1 MTSPTAAT
9 TDSEGRLSPDR
20 FRQVAGHFA
29 TGVTVLTTG
38 HPGELL
44 GTTVNSF
51 VTVSTDPLLVLVSLV
66 TDGRARTSVGNA
78 GNFVVNILGADQ
90 AETARRFAR
99 SDRPTGVTAFADLRW
114 RPAPHSG
121 APILL
126 DGIGYFECRVT
137 EAAAAG
143 DHTLYIAAVRDF
155 DLLSD
160 TEPLLFVRSRLTRC

>member
-1 MTSPTAAT
+1 MTRPTATT
-9 TDSEGRLSPDR
+9 TDSDSRLSPTR

-38 HPGELL
+38 YPGELL

-66 TDGRARTSVGNA
+66 TQGRAWTGVGSA

-99 SDRPTGVTAFADLRW
+99 TDRPTGVDAFADLRW
-114 RPAPHSG
+114 RPASYGG

-126 DGIGYFECRVT
+126 DGIGYFECTVT
-137 EAAAAG
+137 DATPAG
-143 DHTLYIAAVRDF
+143 DHTLYIAAVQDF

-160 TEPLLFVRSRLTRC
+160 AEPLLFVRSRLTTC

>member
-1 MTSPTAAT
+1 MSPT
-9 TDSEGRLSPDR
+9 R

-38 HPGELL
+38 YPGELH

-66 TDGRARTSVGNA
+66 TEGRARMSVGRA
-78 GNFVVNILGADQ
+78 DGFVVNILGADQ

-99 SDRPTGVTAFADLRW
+99 SDRPTGAAAFADLRW
-114 RPAPHSG
+114 RPAAEGG

-126 DGIGYFECRVT
+126 DGIGYFACTVT
-137 EAAAAG
+137 ETAPAG

-160 TEPLLFVRSRLTRC
+160 AEPLLFVRSRLTTC